1 MTRKDAKAILTEIGV
16 TNRFTLKT
24 VGFSDI
30 ARGQAQVLIVKDWRP
45 DPKAKDIEAAFKGH
59 DVIVDF
65 EAAKDC
71 TYIS

>member
-1 MTRKDAKAILTEIGV
+1 MTRKEVKAILNGLDI

-45 DPKAKDIEAAFKGH
+45 DPKAKDIKAAFHGY